1 MDERSHGV
9 VLRVRPLTETSLVV
23 HWLTP
28 DLGRLATVAKGARRP
43 RSPFLGKLDLLVS
56 ADFSYLRSR
65 RSDLHTLR
73 EVAVTG
79 RHPRITSDLHALHVV
94 SYAIGL
100 VELVAESDTP
110 IPEIHELFLDL
121 LHYLESPPPTARA
134 VVAFELKLLA
144 CQGLEPDPTETRLP
158 AAARELL
165 RELMDVDW
173 TDLASLQ
180 ADAASVRALRLFLHG
195 YLIHHLGKLP
205 RGRSE
210 ALQLPGNIPQTPA
223 SQP

>member
-23 HWLTP
+23 QWLTP

-65 RSDLHTLR
+65 RSELHTLR
-73 EVAVTG
+73 EVSVIG

-100 VELVAESDTP
+100 VELISESDTP
-110 IPEIHELFLDL
+110 IPELHELFIDL
-121 LHYLESPPPTARA
+121 LHYLESHPPTARA
-134 VVAFELKLLA
+134 VFAFELKLLA
-144 CQGLEPDPTETRLP
+144 CQGLDPDPAETHLP
-158 AAARELL
+158 SPARSLL
-165 RELMDVDW
+165 RDLLEVDW

-180 ADAASVRALRLFLHG
+180 ADAASVRSIRLFLHG

-205 RGRSE
+205 RGRTE
-210 ALQLPGNIPQTPA
+210 ALHPPGNNPPAPA